1 MRIVQI
7 DDDGQ
12 IHGILEGNPSLVA
25 GVDPPA
31 LPPGATR
38 QLPVLQ
44 GEWDKTVDTDGY
56 QHLDRFYVEGVE
68 RDGLRVARVTPKE
81 QIAMTAST
89 DVIDADGVDASVITL
104 SDGDVDLLIND
115 VLEED
120 WDDGDHAISFATE
133 KPGMYV
139 FSVRHTRK
147 WAPVVK
153 VLARHVIPAPS

>member
-1 MRIVQI
+1 MRIIQI

-12 IHGILEGNPSLVA
+12 IHGILEGSPSLVA
-25 GVDPPA
+25 GVDPPT
-31 LPPGATR
+31 LPPGASR

-44 GEWDKTVDTDGY
+44 GEWDKTVDSDGY
-56 QHLDRFYVEGVE
+56 QHLDRWYVEAVE
-68 RDGLRVARVTPKE
+68 RDGLRVARIAPK
-81 QIAMTAST
+81 QHVSMTAST

-115 VLEED
+115 VEEAD
-120 WDDGDHAISFATE
+120 WDDGDRAISFTTE

-139 FSVRHTRK
+139 FSVRHPRK
-147 WAPVVK
+147 WALVVK